1 MELSAGNDASVSD
14 PAPAAQPGPSGKM
27 QRIAEHSQALVDDLK
42 QWVDLRVELAR
53 IEAEERIEAKAND
66 VALGVILGVL
76 GALAGFFGLITV
88 ALGLG
93 ALLGH
98 PGWGFLIVTL
108 FLALLAVVIR
118 AARPQLVD
126 IDLRATTDAGPA
138 AASSPRSTGASD

>member
-1 MELSAGNDASVSD
+1 MERSAGHNASAPDES
-14 PAPAAQPGPSGKM
+14 PMRRPAASGKM

-42 QWVDLRVELAR
+42 AWVDLRIELAR
-53 IEAEERIEAKAND
+53 IELEERIEAKAND
-66 VALGVILGVL
+66 VALGIVLGAL
-76 GALAGFFGLITV
+76 GALAGFFGLITI

-93 ALLGH
+93 AWLGH

-126 IDLRATTDAGPA
+126 IDLRSPPADASTESAPPT
-138 AASSPRSTGASD
+138 ASP